1 MNLEK
6 PYLVSV
12 YAVLRN
18 EKGEFLLL
26 RRSENSH
33 SNPEKWDLP
42 GGKLTRGEP
51 LEEAV
56 VREVWEETGIS
67 IALPVE
73 IAGYTTFELP
83 DKKVI
88 AIIYNGGYLIADV
101 KLSHEHME
109 YAWISLD
116 SIVKMNDLPSHF
128 REFFQ
133 RFAAEN
139 KEPREMPI

>member
-6 PYLVSV
+6 PYIISI

-33 SNPEKWDLP
+33 SNPGKWDLP
-42 GGKLTRGEP
+42 GGKLIRGEP

-67 IALPVE
+67 IVPGE
-73 IAGYTTFELP
+73 IAGYATFELP

-88 AIIYNGGYLIADV
+88 AVVYDGGYLIAEV
-101 KLSHEHME
+101 NLSDEHIE
-109 YAWISLD
+109 HTWISLD
-116 SIVKMNDLPSHF
+116 SILELDTLPEHF
-128 REFFQ
+128 KEFFK

-139 KEPREMPI
+139 KEPPEMPI